1 MLYTQIPP
9 NPEESGAAAHNPE
22 ISLIRVIYCDPSD
35 PEIAETTGTGGR
47 RPIARVTVMIL

>member
-9 NPEESGAAAHNPE
+9 NPEESGAAARNPE